1 MWALMALGL
10 PRCKCE
16 FAVPLYVT
24 CVSETACKQKRTKQ
38 KTKVLKTIDLQ
49 FHCISRFCIGLPVFF
64 LFYDFCLQ
72 AVSKTSFAKAM
83 TALLTENIEVG

>member
-49 FHCISRFCIGLPVFF
+49 FHGISRFSMAFSRFFHGIGLPVFF
-64 LFYDFCLQ
+64 NYFMIFVYKLSLKQ
-72 AVSKTSFAKAM
+72 V
-83 TALLTENIEVG
+83 LLRL